1 MFCSIQQHFSTK
13 FDRMN
18 LLVFSLLI
26 ICSTTKGVKNSD
38 GEKKKL
44 QQKVAGSISATRG
57 QFPYH
62 VAIIGTD
69 HIFVGSGNLI
79 ATTWVLTVSQ
89 GIFPQVKQT
98 IKLI

>member
-1 MFCSIQQHFSTK
+1 
-13 FDRMN
+13 MN
-18 LLVFSLLI
+18 LFVYSLLI
-26 ICSTTKGVKNSD
+26 FCSVTEGVRNGD

-44 QQKVAGSISATRG
+44 QQKIAGSVNATRG

-89 GIFPQVKQT
+89 
-98 IKLI
+98 